1 MISRLA
7 RLFRGEAEQLI
18 AKMERPVPTLNR
30 LKKELFEK
38 AVECHKEYQ
47 RLEQLKVS
55 KPETLVRL
63 TKAAEKLKT
72 AAETYKTKYEEIDGL
87 IIDITARKSA
97 AEAELAA
104 MKLLSRHSGG
114 DSLAAT
120 LQNVESQ
127 VADIERQVQ
136 AYEFMEV

>member
-1 MISRLA
+1 M
-7 RLFRGEAEQLI
+7 
-18 AKMERPVPTLNR
+18 PTLNR